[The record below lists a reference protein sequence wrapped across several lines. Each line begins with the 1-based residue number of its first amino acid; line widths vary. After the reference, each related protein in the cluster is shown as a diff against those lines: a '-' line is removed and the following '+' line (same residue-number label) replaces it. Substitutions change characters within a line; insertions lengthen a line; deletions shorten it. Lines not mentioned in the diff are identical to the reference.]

1 MLIYLTGLRAL
12 VVVVFEGLMPFVL
25 WFVIAF
31 GLLYHCTS
39 DVMLL

>member
-1 MLIYLTGLRAL
+1 MLIYLAGLRAL

-31 GLLYHCTS
+31 GLLYHCAS
-39 DVMLL
+39 NALLL